1 MRFLLVVCT
10 ALAFA
15 LSTVPLMPPSS
26 AAAAGPYWFHG
37 LPTDQA
43 DKASGVANATFDQ
56 NPPTGTAPVVQ
67 TTTGVANQA
76 FIANPLTAYW
86 HGAFP
91 AGTLT
96 GQLVFDWC
104 RTAPPATT
112 LSVTA
117 LATPHYA

>member
-56 NPPTGTAPVVQ
+56 NPPTGTDTVVQ
-67 TTTGVANQA
+67 TTTGDANQD
-76 FIANPLTAYW
+76 FIANPLTAHW

-96 GQLVFDWC
+96 GQLVFDCGWT
-104 RTAPPATT
+104 TATATK
-112 LSVTA
+112 LSVPVFA
-117 LATPHYA
+117 DPDDA